1 MRIKY
6 WYNKVLITIYLSI
19 FTIDK
24 SFADISIGGNDHIKD
39 FSLLSDIATTS
50 QSLIF
55 NILSKTAGTAC
66 GFIAIFF
73 LCKRRWGLCA
83 LLVVCCI
90 CFFALKT
97 LVTNFSN
104 FAPAQGN

>member
-1 MRIKY
+1 MKIKY
-6 WYNKVLITIYLSI
+6 FYNKILVTIYFFI
-19 FTIDK
+19 FTVERA
-24 SFADISIGGNDHIKD
+24 FADISIGGNDHIKD
-39 FSLLSDIATTS
+39 FSLLSDIATTT

-66 GFIAIFF
+66 GFVAIFF
-73 LCKRRWGLCA
+73 LCKRRWGSCA
-83 LLVVCCI
+83 LLVLCCI

-104 FAPAQGN
+104 FSTAQGN